1 LDSLGIQVFLAI
13 VRYGTLTGA
22 ANSLFLSQSSLSH
35 RLTQLEESVGMTLIE
50 RGRGLRSLSLT
61 ANGEEF
67 LIIAKKWEEL
77 IQETKYI
84 RSQKK
89 QSLTIGAVDSIHNF
103 ILPPVYKALNN
114 HSSEINIRFKTYLG
128 DELYSLLQEDKI
140 DVAFA
145 LFEKPVPNLIV
156 KRFYSEPMVVL
167 KNDKTASTS
176 FEYIDFSSL
185 EAKDELYHQWSPS
198 FQTWYE
204 RNKGDREFSG
214 IRVDSALLIYNL
226 MHLPNKWIIVPLSMA
241 KTFMRMGTFSI
252 YRLNEA
258 PPDRVYYQ
266 VRPRHPRTN
275 SLESLQILDSYLDL
289 INHDSTLALS

>member
-67 LIIAKKWEEL
+67 LVIAKKWEEL

-114 HSSEINIRFKTYLG
+114 HSAEINIRFKTYLG
-128 DELYSLLQEDKI
+128 DELYSLIQQDKI

-167 KNDKTASTS
+167 KNDRMASTS
-176 FEYIDFSSL
+176 FEYIEFSSL
-185 EAKDELYHQWSPS
+185 EAKDELYHHWSPS

-226 MHLPNKWIIVPLSMA
+226 MLLPDKWIIVPLSMA
-241 KTFMRMGTFSI
+241 KIFIKMGAFSI
-252 YRLNEA
+252 YRLNES

-275 SLESLQILDSYLDL
+275 SLDSLQILDSYLNL
-289 INHDSTLALS
+289 VNNHSTSASS

>member
-1 LDSLGIQVFLAI
+1 LDSIGIQAFLAI

-35 RLTQLEESVGMTLIE
+35 RLTQLEESVGMTLIA

-67 LIIAKKWEEL
+67 LKIAKKWEEL

-103 ILPPVYKALNN
+103 ILPPVYEALNN
-114 HSSEINIRFKTYLG
+114 HSADINIRLKTYLG
-128 DELYSLLQEDKI
+128 DELYSLLEQDKI

-145 LFEKPVPNLIV
+145 LFEKPVPNLII
-156 KRFYSEPMVVL
+156 KSFYSEPMVVL
-167 KNDKTASTS
+167 KNDKLASTS
-176 FEYIDFSSL
+176 FEYIDFSTL
-185 EAKDELYHQWSPS
+185 AAKDELYHHWSPS

-204 RNKGDREFSG
+204 RHKGEREFSG
-214 IRVDSALLIYNL
+214 IRIDSALLIFNL
-226 MHLPNKWIIVPLSMA
+226 MHLPDKWIIVPLSMA
-241 KTFMRMGTFSI
+241 KTFMRLGTFSI
-252 YRLNEA
+252 YRLNES

-266 VRPRHPRTN
+266 VRPRHPRANTI
-275 SLESLQILDSYLDL
+275 ESLQILDSYLDL
-289 INHDSTLALS
+289 INKQFTLV